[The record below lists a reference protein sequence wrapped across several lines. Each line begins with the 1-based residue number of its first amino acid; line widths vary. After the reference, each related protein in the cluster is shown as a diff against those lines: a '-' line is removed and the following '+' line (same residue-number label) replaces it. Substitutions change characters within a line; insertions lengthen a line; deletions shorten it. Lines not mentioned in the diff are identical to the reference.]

1 MGAGKGHTVDLN
13 NPDLAICV
21 EIIKNVC
28 CMSVV
33 RDLFKLRK
41 YNIHEVN
48 EQIHHSQSR
57 SRTEEGRIKD
67 QSDKTRSLSD
77 LDNQNMPKTEGNH
90 TEVDQLNEDTVIVKE
105 SQEKSDLNL
114 NETATKVNSDFKDA
128 RDTVRSKICE
138 SETTN
143 EI

>member
-1 MGAGKGHTVDLN
+1 
-13 NPDLAICV
+13 
-21 EIIKNVC
+21 
-28 CMSVV
+28 MSVV

-128 RDTVRSKICE
+128 RDTGRSKICE

>member
-1 MGAGKGHTVDLN
+1 
-13 NPDLAICV
+13 
-21 EIIKNVC
+21 
-28 CMSVV
+28 MSVV

-67 QSDKTRSLSD
+67 QSDKTTSD

-90 TEVDQLNEDTVIVKE
+90 TEVDQPNEDTVIVKE